1 MARGIQNHPLA
12 PQTVPQR
19 ASKSAFQGRN
29 PAKKICRAT
38 RTILLNPW
46 TGGFRIPQEQ
56 PKPCPTAPEK
66 RFSPQ
71 QWLGSWMMASD
82 AMEAPSTWEPPRKW
96 WKWLIVAMTSPPQ
109 KCSYQV
115 NIHRG
120 WIEKVSRR
128 QDLPDSNT
136 SKKETYPVVY
146 TGYLESEKSVT
157 AESPVQAQTIFHLAE
172 SSLEF
177 ARSSMDSKE
186 IIDSLSH
193 STINDA
199 QASSQNMC
207 EQSSA
212 SDSTIFTPESS
223 SGQIQPKQD
232 ESSAERETKDFPFK
246 GDSILSSMTSLIWTY
261 HHPNPR
267 LYYAS
272 ITHNFKQ
279 TSFIN
284 ILEYNY
290 ACQLRPTRF
299 HCLSGEI
306 HNEHVMLEIVKDER
320 GFLLYQIIS
329 NPEFVLAETTM
340 LVCQGATSGTWEVAN
355 LHEIC
360 GGFMYMCCL
369 NPDKRQVTLIH
380 ILRQY
385 YQVEESGGM
394 SLVQAICGGAHKGK

>member
-29 PAKKICRAT
+29 LRKKSAALRAPYYST
-38 RTILLNPW
+38 HGPGDSESPRSSPNHA
-46 TGGFRIPQEQ
+46 Q
-56 PKPCPTAPEK
+56 TAPEK

-120 WIEKVSRR
+120 WIEKLFTWVPRIGEVSYSRI
-128 QDLPDSNT
+128 PGSGSNDIP
-136 SKKETYPVVY
+136 SY
-146 TGYLESEKSVT
+146 
-157 AESPVQAQTIFHLAE
+157 
-172 SSLEF
+172 
-177 ARSSMDSKE
+177 
-186 IIDSLSH
+186 
-193 STINDA
+193 
-199 QASSQNMC
+199 MC